1 MKPGAG
7 RDRRNS
13 MLTTLALIA
22 ALTVTPAEETAILQQ
37 VLNQYV
43 RDVRSHPDARQSLFI
58 SETMAA
64 GEIDPIALQISPS
77 TPEQV
82 DELVASL
89 KENNRNAIPLPKV
102 EAAMKPR
109 ANGAYDFADYKA
121 IVEVSRP
128 AFTKDGKVAVVR
140 VVFREPQREVQAYYF
155 LRRVGETWQMASFV
169 HGQTKP

>member
-1 MKPGAG
+1 MI
-7 RDRRNS
+7 
-13 MLTTLALIA
+13 TTLAFIA

-64 GEIDPIALQISPS
+64 GTIDPIALQISPS

-89 KENNRNAIPLPKV
+89 QKNNRTAIPLPPLKV
-102 EAAMKPR
+102 TAAVKPASEVR
-109 ANGAYDFADYKA
+109 VNGAYELGSYAS

-140 VVFREPQREVQAYYF
+140 IVFREPQREVQEYYF
-155 LRRVGETWQMASFV
+155 LRRVNEQWQMASFV
-169 HGQTKP
+169 HGRTKP